1 MDHTNSHGG
10 MGVKGITPAGGL
22 LPELNP
28 ARMLEAAL

>member
-10 MGVKGITPAGGL
+10 MGVKGITLAGGL

-28 ARMLEAAL
+28 ARMPEAAL